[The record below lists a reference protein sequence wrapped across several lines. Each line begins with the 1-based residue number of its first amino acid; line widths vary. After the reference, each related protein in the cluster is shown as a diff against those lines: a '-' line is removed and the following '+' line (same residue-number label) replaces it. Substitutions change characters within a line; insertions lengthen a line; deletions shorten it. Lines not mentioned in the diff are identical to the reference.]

1 MRRISGVRFDPE
13 KAEIRTL
20 LRDAPL
26 RGSRV
31 LEVGCGDGRLT
42 RRILRAARHVVGIDP
57 DRDQITRAREFT
69 SRLLRRRVR
78 YEVGAA
84 EDLPFGPRSFDVVLF
99 SWSL

>member
-1 MRRISGVRFDPE
+1 MRQMSGVRFDPE
-13 KAEIRTL
+13 RTEVRAL
-20 LRDAPL
+20 LRSAPL
-26 RGSRV
+26 RGARV

-57 DRDQITRAREFT
+57 DRDQITRAKEFT
-69 SRLLRRRVR
+69 SRILRRRVR

-84 EDLPFGPRSFDVVLF
+84 EELPFGPRAFDIVLF